1 MSYVPALLLTVHRLG
16 AQPEKLHVQWPKAL
30 GEAGRKL
37 AANTEVLQD
46 WAAHKVSPRVLQA
59 NTSRSLALEVVPA
72 LTRVLAPSIRALAP
86 HLLSPGEQAA
96 LAATAGIMADYGLTF
111 SLQDEGPGGRGFP
124 GPR

>member
-1 MSYVPALLLTVHRLG
+1 
-16 AQPEKLHVQWPKAL
+16 WPKAL

-46 WAAHKVSPRVLQA
+46 WAAHKVAPRVLQA

-86 HLLSPGEQAA
+86 HLLNPGEQAA

-124 GPR
+124 GPRT